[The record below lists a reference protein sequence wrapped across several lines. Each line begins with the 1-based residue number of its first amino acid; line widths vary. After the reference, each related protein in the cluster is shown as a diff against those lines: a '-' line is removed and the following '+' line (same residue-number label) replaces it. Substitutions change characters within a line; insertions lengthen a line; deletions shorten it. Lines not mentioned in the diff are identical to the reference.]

1 MRFSKRWIRTALLLG
16 LGVGALVGCASEQA
30 GTNPQTEAINEIR
43 MKLRLPDLPL
53 TLVETTEMVNSPDGN
68 LQVALYQDS
77 EGRKYSVE
85 PKCLQVVEIDAREF
99 LASIS
104 QERPAVPRQELRE
117 TAKDMVMSTTPD
129 FEARVSGLTYD
140 EGNKEE
146 NYFYTWRDDA
156 QSGTLNRP
164 FAQIGLHVSGE
175 LFAYYNTL
183 TLK

>member
-1 MRFSKRWIRTALLLG
+1 
-16 LGVGALVGCASEQA
+16 
-30 GTNPQTEAINEIR
+30 
-43 MKLRLPDLPL
+43 
-53 TLVETTEMVNSPDGN
+53 
-68 LQVALYQDS
+68 
-77 EGRKYSVE
+77 
-85 PKCLQVVEIDAREF
+85 
-99 LASIS
+99 
-104 QERPAVPRQELRE
+104 
-117 TAKDMVMSTTPD
+117 MVMSTTPD